1 MRLLRESVSATGTI
15 NNKRLEKLYTL
26 RAGFLFRSTI
36 HQSIIKPGFP

>member
-1 MRLLRESVSATGTI
+1 MRLLRESVSATKTI

-36 HQSIIKPGFP
+36 RQSIIKPSFP